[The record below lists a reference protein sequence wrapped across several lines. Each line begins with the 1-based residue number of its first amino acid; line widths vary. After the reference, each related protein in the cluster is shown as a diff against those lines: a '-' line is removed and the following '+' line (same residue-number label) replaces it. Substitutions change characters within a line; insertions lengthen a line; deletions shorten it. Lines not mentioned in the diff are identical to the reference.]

1 MMCGHVVQIP
11 RSELPASWGS
21 ACTTTVMQFIFR
33 SRERRNENDQII
45 LLSHAVIIIRF
56 WSKTSRRWPR
66 ILKRKKDPEKRKR
79 FPLFYTE
86 GRYFLILVLIPKK
99 QLCIYFFTR
108 NANSANNPLHV
119 YTILYSTMP
128 VGVVLLLLLLV
139 FLSKN
144 NGFAAR
150 PINAR
155 WYFTVTQH
163 VYMFQNNTLALFF
176 FPTVFTYN
184 L

>member
-1 MMCGHVVQIP
+1 MCSHVVQIP

-66 ILKRKKDPEKRKR
+66 VLKRKKDPEKRKR

-99 QLCIYFFTR
+99 QLCIYFSLETRIPQIIRFTFIQYCTQQC
-108 NANSANNPLHV
+108 PW
-119 YTILYSTMP
+119 
-128 VGVVLLLLLLV
+128 VLCYYYYYYY
-139 FLSKN
+139 
-144 NGFAAR
+144 
-150 PINAR
+150 
-155 WYFTVTQH
+155 WYFYWRITV
-163 VYMFQNNTLALFF
+163 LRRDR
-176 FPTVFTYN
+176 
-184 L
+184 